1 MPRLQLATDP
11 DFMQS
16 YLRRAAAAHAR
27 GDARGARKIY
37 AALLQNLP
45 LHPTDR
51 ARVQDLLAV
60 ARAGVR

>member
-1 MPRLQLATDP
+1 
-11 DFMQS
+11 MQS